1 MREGTCIRLL
11 EAAALSDPPSSIQPV
26 GSQIDS
32 GVSVAGYSWNLW
44 SGPNSNWQTI
54 SFVSAD
60 GNINDFSADLNEFF
74 RTSPHYI
81 IDVPHCSP

>member
-1 MREGTCIRLL
+1 MYICLFN
-11 EAAALSDPPSSIQPV
+11 AAALLILLSSSIQPV

-32 GVSVAGYSWNLW
+32 GVNVAGHSWNLW

-74 RTSPHYI
+74 RTSSHYAA
-81 IDVPHCSP
+81 VVVMPSLP